1 MTPTQ
6 LRALAAVAR
15 RRSVHL
21 AAEDLVVSQ
30 PAVSAAVNALEKEL
44 GVELLARE
52 GRGVVLT
59 PAGSTLATYA
69 ERLLGLWDDAK
80 RATREAANPGQS
92 TLRLAA
98 VTSAGEQVVP
108 QDLASFNRLHPKTAV
123 VLEVGNRSR
132 VWELLANYGV
142 DLAVGGRPPAGSSL
156 RTIATAPNELI
167 AVCAGSGRKLGPKAV
182 SPEEMNHRTW
192 LVREEASGTRSTTEE
207 LFSHLGIDPTRLT
220 ISSNAAIREAALA
233 GIGLAL
239 LARVAVER
247 EVENGTLEEWRT
259 GPLPLQRTWHLVAR
273 EGERLAP
280 APLRFCEHLGRPGSI
295 WSLSPEVDSRA

>member
-30 PAVSAAVNALEKEL
+30 PAISAAVNALEKEL

-52 GRGVVLT
+52 GRGVVVT
-59 PAGSTLATYA
+59 PAGSTLASYA

-80 RATREAANPGQS
+80 RATQEAADPGRS

-108 QDLASFNRLHPKTAV
+108 PDLASFNRLHPMTAV

-142 DLAVGGRPPAGSSL
+142 DLAVGGRPPVGTSL
-156 RTIATAPNELI
+156 RTVATAPNELI
-167 AVCAGSGRKLGPKAV
+167 VVCAGSGRKRGPRRV
-182 SPEEMNHRTW
+182 GPEAMDHRTW
-192 LVREEASGTRSTTEE
+192 LVREEGSGTRSTTEE
-207 LFSHLGIDPTRLT
+207 LFSALGIDPRRLT
-220 ISSNAAIREAALA
+220 ISSNAAIREAAMA

-247 EVENGTLEEWRT
+247 ELEEGSLEEWRA
-259 GPLPLQRTWHLVAR
+259 GPLPLQRVWHLVVR
-273 EGERLAP
+273 ENERLAP
-280 APLRFCEHLGRPGSI
+280 APLRFCEHLARPGSL
-295 WSLSPEVDSRA
+295 WSFSPEEDSRA